1 MQENNMDQ
9 PTSLSQLLRESY
21 LAEARAHHRHSESSC
36 IDLPRRLVYGTLK
49 EKMDDSGG
57 KVEPHSP
64 DLSAFLSQE
73 ELDKS
78 VDLACKAIS
87 DDPRECEERPN
98 GHPQVSHYNVPPET
112 EMVLERPSIQ
122 PSIQDNTF
130 GNIRTP
136 KEPPPDFKRPLRNT
150 PFGMETQ
157 SKKEFLNK
165 AADFIEELSSLF
177 KASSSKRIRPR
188 TCKAH
193 RSRCQ
198 NKGQLDGTPF
208 TINTEDRERSIFNSQ
223 QLEEPTEFQQL
234 EEPTEF
240 QQLEEPIEFQ
250 QLEEPIEFQHLEEPT
265 EFQQLEEP
273 IEFQK
278 QNNQFIEEPCY
289 TEGPQEAEPR
299 CEMECEAP
307 VHIEPEKLEEPV
319 CEPPC
324 FIQKLKSREVPEGS
338 KVQLDCI
345 VRGIPAPEVRW
356 FCEAKELENSPD
368 IQIISN
374 GERHSLIIA
383 EAFEEDT
390 GRYSCFASNFY
401 GTDSTS
407 AEIYIEGAS
416 SSDSDGEYLQAEL
429 QKRSSL
435 PKPPAT
441 SAVSVAPNT
450 SVEDSTPTIT
460 SSCPDQTAPLAVT
473 EAAPPTQL
481 TFDPPPKQ
489 EDLGLLGSEIVS
501 SEIPELEPTI
511 SVLMQPTPIS
521 QPTPPTTPLAV
532 APPSP
537 PSTQSISNILST
549 SQQSIT
555 ENQNGSSSY
564 LQDFDV
570 RPIMAA
576 PVFTK
581 NLQDVLALEGQL
593 VVLECRVK
601 GIPSPKVDW
610 YREGTLIEDSPDFRI
625 LQKKPRSLAESEE
638 ICTLVIAEVFPED
651 SGMFTCTASNKYGTV
666 SSVAVLRVKGH
677 NNNSIDSKT
686 TSTLTVESSHE
697 KVLAIDL
704 RTLSSKCKPDV
715 PLVNNKL
722 HSSMICLDP
731 LSSGSLQSD
740 PLDTGALRNDS
751 LNSFIL
757 HQDLATSLPS
767 LNPLSTGK
775 YHSDTFRCSLPQLD
789 PLSFSSGLD
798 PLNSVLNHKPLSS
811 RTTHFDSGGSGLKAS
826 TEATPSPL
834 NGLSSN
840 ITLSSEM
847 DAWFEPSQNIQFGA
861 STSVISPPPLKTSN
875 HQENLPSKPLPDPP
889 ASCLKTKPEGVL
901 VDHNEPRSCSRVGL
915 RVTFKLP
922 EDEEENDK
930 SNLSSKDPPPVLAK
944 PKLDPVQLQI
954 LHNQVI
960 LEQQQES
967 VSPSQESPLLDK
979 TISEPQSVTT
989 IHPPTNSVVSQLRTP
1004 SLVMNSHPIPQMIT
1018 GPVPLLPAAPAPIL
1032 KHVPI
1037 SQQNMAVPNSIP
1049 FPQLSPSAPT
1059 LHNNPPIPQN
1069 LVPATLLNT
1078 LPSSVFLSTLI
1089 TQSTVAPT
1097 AHLLNMGSIS
1107 SVPQLNVA
1115 SGANVTPMPSVM
1127 PTTPIIQPTAAPNMH
1142 MPQPNFR
1149 STIAMPQ
1156 PHVGHTIPLPQLIAS
1171 TTQPNTNHMASMPPI
1186 TPSTHVSQ
1194 INMTP
1199 TLQMNSVPI
1208 NGIDKT
1214 VAKTQQLVTPDSTT
1228 VSSTAAKLC
1237 TTSFTHPNVPPL
1249 LIQDTNSKR
1258 MSYAPLSNVSSPHL
1272 MSNPP
1277 APIPSPVS
1285 PPPLNTTLPPLP
1297 SKFPISTQSFSYTRP
1312 KEFIAA
1318 QTLSPL
1324 RSPSPT
1330 ESPVPMLHELAAQ
1343 IFPKSTRE
1351 LMSPVNQ
1358 FTPSPKKLPT
1368 RVLKSPSSPPA
1379 YVSSP
1384 PLFPPGLVNSV
1395 FAFRTQSP
1403 PQASSPTSS
1412 SSTPSP
1418 IQNPVA
1424 FLSSVLPSLPTS
1436 PLTNAMGLPKSAPLR
1451 PQGAL
1456 QKNQRA
1462 PRPMSEYD
1470 IRDSRETL
1478 LQDIERKLQNK
1489 DEPLRFG
1496 QQEYKVSSFEQR
1508 LLSEIEFRLERTPV
1522 EESDDDVQHDAIP
1535 TGKCIAPIFE
1545 RKLKHFRAMEGVPV
1559 TFTCKVVGIPVP
1571 KVYWF
1576 KDGKQILKKNDHY
1589 KKIREGDGTCS
1600 LHIQATTSDD
1610 DGNYTVMAAN
1620 PQGRI
1625 SCSGHLIVQTGPVR
1639 NRPMVHSQRVRARVQ
1654 EVEGEPVQERFFRP
1668 HFLQAPG
1675 DMLAHEGQLCRLDCK
1690 VSGLPHPEIM
1700 WLLNG
1705 RPIYPDVTHRMLV
1718 RENGVH
1724 SLVIDPLTQADDG
1737 TYTCIASNK
1746 AGQCSFCLELK
1757 VVEKEMKQA
1766 PHFVEKL
1773 QNTGIAEGAP
1783 VRLECRVLGMPQ
1795 PLIYWKKDNDTIS
1808 HSKDRISMHQDTTG
1822 YVCLLIQPTRKE
1834 DAGWYTVSAKNEAGI
1849 ISCTARLDIYAQWH
1863 QHVHPPMKKTQLT
1876 GSFYAALT
1884 GQGLDIMS
1892 AFPTGD
1898 NGPVTFTAPQSKPT
1912 TECEEL

>member
-36 IDLPRRLVYGTLK
+36 IDSPRRLVYGTLK
-49 EKMDDSGG
+49 EKADDSGG
-57 KVEPHSP
+57 KVEPQFP

-98 GHPQVSHYNVPPET
+98 GHPQVSHYNVPSNKPTPET
-112 EMVLERPSIQ
+112 EIVSERPSIQ

-130 GNIRTP
+130 RNIRTP

-150 PFGMETQ
+150 PYGMETQ

-177 KASSSKRIRPR
+177 KANSSKRIRPR

-198 NKGQLDGTPF
+198 NKGQLDGTPY
-208 TINTEDRERSIFNSQ
+208 TINTEDRERSILISQ
-223 QLEEPTEFQQL
+223 QMEEPTEFQQL

-240 QQLEEPIEFQ
+240 Q
-250 QLEEPIEFQHLEEPT
+250 
-265 EFQQLEEP
+265 
-273 IEFQK
+273 K
-278 QNNQFIEEPCY
+278 QNNRFIEEPSN
-289 TEGPQEAEPR
+289 TEGPQEAEPQ
-299 CEMECEAP
+299 CEIECEAP
-307 VHIEPEKLEEPV
+307 VHIEPEKLEEPI

-345 VRGIPAPEVRW
+345 VRGIPTPEVRW

-416 SSDSDGEYLQAEL
+416 SSDSDGEHLQAEL

-450 SVEDSTPTIT
+450 SVEDSTPTVP
-460 SSCPDQTAPLAVT
+460 SSYPDQTAPLAVS

-481 TFDPPPKQ
+481 TFDPPSTQ
-489 EDLGLLGSEIVS
+489 EDLELLGSQVVS

-511 SVLMQPTPIS
+511 PVLVQPTPIS
-521 QPTPPTTPLAV
+521 QPTPPTTPLTV
-532 APPSP
+532 SPPSP

-677 NNNSIDSKT
+677 NNNSINSKT

-704 RTLSSKCKPDV
+704 RTTSSKRKPDV

-722 HSSMICLDP
+722 HSSVICLDP
-731 LSSGSLQSD
+731 LSSASMQSD
-740 PLDTGALRNDS
+740 PLDAGALRNDS
-751 LNSFIL
+751 LNSSL
-757 HQDLATSLPS
+757 LRHDLATSLPS
-767 LNPLSTGK
+767 LNPLSIGK
-775 YHSDTFRCSLPQLD
+775 YHSDTFRSSLPHLD
-789 PLSFSSGLD
+789 PLSFSSHLD
-798 PLNSVLNHKPLSS
+798 TLNSDLNHKPLSS

-826 TEATPSPL
+826 TEATPSPP
-834 NGLSSN
+834 NGLSST
-840 ITLSSEM
+840 ITLCSEK
-847 DAWFEPSQNIQFGA
+847 DAWFEPSQNIQVGSKPTP
-861 STSVISPPPLKTSN
+861 STSDISPPPVKTSN
-875 HQENLPSKPLPDPP
+875 HQENPPSKPLPDPP

-922 EDEEENDK
+922 EDEEEEDK
-930 SNLSSKDPPPVLAK
+930 SILSSKEPPPVLAK
-944 PKLDPVQLQI
+944 PKLDPMQLQI

-967 VSPSQESPLLDK
+967 ISPSQESPHLDR
-979 TISEPQSVTT
+979 TVSEPQSVTT
-989 IHPPTNSVVSQLRTP
+989 LHPPANSVVSQLRTP
-1004 SLVMNSHPIPQMIT
+1004 SLVMNSHPIPQLIT
-1018 GPVPLLPAAPAPIL
+1018 GHVPLLPAAPAPIL
-1032 KHVPI
+1032 KPVPV
-1037 SQQNMAVPNSIP
+1037 SQMNMVLPNSIP

-1089 TQSTVAPT
+1089 TKSTAPT

-1115 SGANVTPMPSVM
+1115 SVANVTPMPSVM
-1127 PTTPIIQPTAAPNMH
+1127 PTTPITQPIAAPNIPMH
-1142 MPQPNFR
+1142 QPNVR
-1149 STIAMPQ
+1149 STMAMPQ
-1156 PHVGHTIPLPQLIAS
+1156 PHVGPTIPLPQLIAS
-1171 TTQPNTNHMASMPPI
+1171 TTQPNTNHMTSMPPI

-1199 TLQMNSVPI
+1199 TLQINSVPI
-1208 NGIDKT
+1208 SEIDIT
-1214 VAKTQQLVTPDSTT
+1214 VAKTQTLVTPDSTN
-1228 VSSTAAKLC
+1228 VSNTAAKLN
-1237 TTSFTHPNVPPL
+1237 TTPITHPSVASL

-1258 MSYAPLSNVSSPHL
+1258 MSNASLSNVSSSHL
-1272 MSNPP
+1272 MSNPA
-1277 APIPSPVS
+1277 APIPSSVS
-1285 PPPLNTTLPPLP
+1285 PSPLNTTQPPLP
-1297 SKFPISTQSFSYTRP
+1297 SKVPISTQSFSYTRP

-1318 QTLSPL
+1318 QTLSTI

-1358 FTPSPKKLPT
+1358 FTPSLKKLPT
-1368 RVLKSPSSPPA
+1368 RVLESPSSPPA

-1384 PLFPPGLVNSV
+1384 PPGLVNSV

-1436 PLTNAMGLPKSAPLR
+1436 PLTNAMGLPKSAPPR
-1451 PQGAL
+1451 PQGIL

-1462 PRPMSEYD
+1462 PRPMSDYD

-1478 LQDIERKLQNK
+1478 LKDIEKKLQMK
-1489 DEPLRFG
+1489 DEPLLFG
-1496 QQEYKVSSFEQR
+1496 QQKSTYGGEVSRQLGPNIPIATVINYHEEYKVSSFEQR
-1508 LLSEIEFRLERTPV
+1508 LMSEIEFRLERTPV
-1522 EESDDDVQHDAIP
+1522 EESDDEVQHDEIP
-1535 TGKCIAPIFE
+1535 TGKCIAPIFD
-1545 RKLKHFRAMEGVPV
+1545 RKLKHFRAREGVPV
-1559 TFTCKVVGIPVP
+1559 TFTCKVVGIPEP

-1600 LHIQATTSDD
+1600 LHIEAATSDD

-1639 NRPMVHSQRVRARVQ
+1639 NRPMVHAQRVRARVQ

-1746 AGQCSFCLELK
+1746 AGQSSFCLELN

-1783 VRLECRVLGMPQ
+1783 VRLECRVVGMPQ
-1795 PLIYWKKDNDTIS
+1795 PVIYWKKDNDTIP

-1849 ISCTARLDIYAQWH
+1849 ISCTARLDIYERNQRRE
-1863 QHVHPPMKKTQLT
+1863 QRR
-1876 GSFYAALT
+1876 F
-1884 GQGLDIMS
+1884 
-1892 AFPTGD
+1892 
-1898 NGPVTFTAPQSKPT
+1898 
-1912 TECEEL
+1912 